1 MTKPHP
7 KLRMVCA
14 VCHRPMLKAAALQG
28 GYPVGPKCA
37 AAAGLLAPSKP
48 RGLFG
53 SEPVTR
59 DTQTIDLFAS

>member
-37 AAAGLLAPSKP
+37 AAAGLLNPKTQRAD
-48 RGLFG
+48 G
-53 SEPVTR
+53 VTR
-59 DTQTIDLFAS
+59 DTKTIDLFA